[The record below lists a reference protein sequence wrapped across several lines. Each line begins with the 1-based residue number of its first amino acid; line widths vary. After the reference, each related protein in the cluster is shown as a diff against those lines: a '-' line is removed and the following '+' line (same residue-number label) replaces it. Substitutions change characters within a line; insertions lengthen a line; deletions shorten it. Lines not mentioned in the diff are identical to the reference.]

1 MIQSTK
7 SLINHR
13 ILVNSLVLV
22 PVSTQGYELVTD
34 IVDGRPLV

>member
-1 MIQSTK
+1 MIGIVK
-7 SLINHR
+7 YYSLYY
-13 ILVNSLVLV
+13 LVLV